1 MGFLEWLFGKKTVT
15 GNDLKID
22 FAFHRPGPES
32 SGEYTAI
39 GNANPICPYCGH
51 KFERMPARKKEC
63 PDCKKTFFVRTRP
76 LDNKKVLLTGDQTI
90 EAERQ
95 VKIRHGQFD
104 KRQQKA
110 YNNIRQEVKTRLG
123 RDPTNYEIMTA
134 FLTEECGYFA
144 SRNDW
149 GFYTNVLSEQAKL
162 SENVGDLKGA
172 LVFYLSI
179 CYLDLNGQNNLGG
192 LGGRPSPGIKRFDP
206 NSGFLAPGNIQMAL
220 EISEKLGMSRD
231 DTKKLFFEFNS
242 KIHKVIH
249 TPLSVNKAWE
259 IIEEQIGEPEIDE
272 NDGDDEVGKE

>member
-22 FAFHRPGPES
+22 FAFHRSGPES
-32 SGEYTAI
+32 SEEFNAI
-39 GNANPICPYCGH
+39 GNADPICPYCEH
-51 KFERMPARKKEC
+51 KFEKMPARKKEC
-63 PDCKKTFFVRTRP
+63 PECKKTIFVRTRP

-95 VKIRHGQFD
+95 VKIRNGQFD

-110 YNNIRQEVKTRLG
+110 YNNIRREVKIRLG

-162 SENVGDLKGA
+162 SENVDDLRGA

-206 NSGFLAPGNIQMAL
+206 NSGFLAPGNIQKASK
-220 EISEKLGMSRD
+220 ISEKLGMSRD
-231 DTKKLFFEFNS
+231 DTEKLFFEINS
-242 KIHKVIH
+242 KIHRTIH
-249 TPLSVNKAWE
+249 TPLSVSKAWE
-259 IIEEQIGEPEIDE
+259 MVEENIGEPETD
-272 NDGDDEVGKE
+272 KEGEGE